1 MSALSKILEKLL
13 KTAKSS
19 NKIKPA
25 EKEKLQDVKTR
36 LNLLELSSPSP
47 QIIDMICSVLREPLI
62 PMYIAFPEITLE
74 LCLQT
79 FLSISKKIAVLKDRT
94 DSRALQWQGA
104 QRSLLSGVLD
114 FLEERRTEKNKSVI
128 AKVLYSAL
136 CSTFFPKAAPK
147 QETTQTAT
155 NLLSTVFLLLS
166 ESAASHPGN
175 QSDLR
180 DDKNLGGV
188 RLGHMLFRMRDYL
201 ALESLLNLF
210 ATLLPLSKSAA
221 KRSQFIE
228 SVFETASPTH
238 ISCGKELTDMVQKS
252 PLSEWEITSARI
264 IETLAKNDI
273 AFPQPFQVPKILTCG
288 VSFSQPNATDRLYLD
303 TRSFFAN
310 VDKGDAYETF
320 QTLYSHVSMLNV
332 VPSKDATLQHVTV
345 HLTSPPIVGVSV
357 MEPSDPDTILLRF
370 DIQTS
375 DLERFLKTV
384 QARNL
389 RTKEK
394 TVTVKSSLC
403 ESTSLDFDSM
413 GKAYREP
420 SAKEKIETIG
430 RIFDETRDSLFASDF
445 PDAPPNDTIP
455 ALEPKCPKDVD
466 LASPITAVDPRQIC
480 QTVTTPK
487 RNRMTGP
494 VPIAKSPLY
503 ESVFGSSDDE
513 LSELSEAEVIPKGTR
528 TRPPKGDKTKQL
540 AQSNKTA
547 RGGKARKIVESDAER
562 VDNAPRRPNALGEG
576 SKTQLD
582 SKATANT
589 LGSKR
594 HSIRVPR
601 TEDLSI
607 VEASRPKEFSE
618 KSAAARGAGPTGPAD
633 VERKRT
639 RGRPLE
645 VAAEAQ
651 PVGQDLDRTTPEVK
665 QDPKRGTRKRPIDD
679 HDEDGS
685 PPGRANKRR
694 RLEHANGDA
703 MVRKPS
709 ARTAAML
716 ESPKKAAPRARR
728 YHRKDRT
735 SSPAMIDSSDPVVD
749 FDDVPHSADKETIHS
764 GRRRVSLMKKKDG
777 KKVQRKPVANRK
789 VTEPAT
795 YEIRDEDDQ
804 VPPKAGGKAK
814 QGRNRK
820 LVNEENERP
829 SDTSDNIEVP
839 LPLPPT
845 PPAPRASKARKAPWQ
860 EPSFLKKRL
869 AENLPETGPPGH
881 DFTLEVP
888 MTSEATFESGPIS
901 RQGYEY
907 SIPVQPTS
915 EDAPASDDKT
925 YVPPT
930 IDLTVDSPIRP
941 ALAVRN
947 VTKDGSKQGARNL
960 EGVDA
965 AATWPKA
972 TEPDVN
978 AALKNARRQPSETPL
993 IEVEPQNQAKTV
1005 TFEAAPKQSSTTT
1018 LEHNDLSGIKD
1029 AVLKPTAISSAM
1041 PRSRQQHAPTRPSF
1055 PEEATGVQKSAQFIP
1070 RDISPA
1076 FLFQHDNN
1084 AQGKRF
1090 SHSPAL
1096 VRNGSAI
1103 SNWSRPLVTEQ
1114 EVGFNFKS
1122 RRDKPYMRD
1131 ETRANQDAMEDI
1143 VATLKEI
1150 HEVIVQRVYERFDG
1164 VTKEVRE
1171 GRDMILHE
1179 AAVALE
1185 KMRIERVIHFNNIVG
1200 LEEEYSEYR
1209 RQLTDG
1215 LGEVKRGYETMDQQL
1230 GQILRDH
1237 DKFSLSKKFPTSLFA
1252 RSGGPPKLIS

>member
-13 KTAKSS
+13 KTARSS
-19 NKIKPA
+19 NKVKPA

-36 LNLLELSSPSP
+36 LNLLELSSPSS

-74 LCLQT
+74 LCLQA
-79 FLSISKKIAVLKDRT
+79 FLSISKKIAVLKDHT

-128 AKVLYSAL
+128 AKVLYSTL

-210 ATLLPLSKSAA
+210 ATLLPPYKSAA

-320 QTLYSHVSMLNV
+320 QTLYNHVSMLNV
-332 VPSKDATLQHVTV
+332 VPSKDATFQHVTV
-345 HLTSPPIVGVSV
+345 HLTSPPIVGVST
-357 MEPSDPDTILLRF
+357 MRPSDPGTLLLRF
-370 DIQTS
+370 DVQTS
-375 DLERFLKTV
+375 DLERFMKTV

-389 RTKEK
+389 RIKEK

-403 ESTSLDFDSM
+403 ESTSLDFDSL
-413 GKAYREP
+413 GKPYREP

-445 PDAPPNDTIP
+445 PDAPPNDTIS
-455 ALEPKCPKDVD
+455 ALEPECPNDVD
-466 LASPITAVDPRQIC
+466 LASPITTVDPRQIC

-487 RNRMTGP
+487 RNKMAGP
-494 VPIAKSPLY
+494 VPITKSPLY
-503 ESVFGSSDDE
+503 ESVFGTSDNE
-513 LSELSEAEVIPKGTR
+513 LSELSEVEVLPKGTR
-528 TRPPKGDKTKQL
+528 TRPQKGDNTKQL
-540 AQSNKTA
+540 PQSSKTA
-547 RGGKARKIVESDAER
+547 RRGKARKIVQSDAGS
-562 VDNAPRRPNALGEG
+562 VDIAPRRPDTLGEG
-576 SKTQLD
+576 SKTQLH
-582 SKATANT
+582 SKATANPF
-589 LGSKR
+589 GS
-594 HSIRVPR
+594 ICVPR
-601 TEDLSI
+601 NEDLSI
-607 VEASRPKEFSE
+607 VEASRPNEFSE
-618 KSAAARGAGPTGPAD
+618 KPGAARGAGPTGLAV
-633 VERKRT
+633 VEPKRT
-639 RGRPLE
+639 RGRPRE
-645 VAAEAQ
+645 VATEAQ
-651 PVGQDLDRTTPEVK
+651 PVKQDLDRTAPEK
-665 QDPKRGTRKRPIDD
+665 HDPRRGTRKRPIDD

-685 PPGRANKRR
+685 PPGRAIKRR
-694 RLEHANGDA
+694 HLEHANGDA

-716 ESPKKAAPRARR
+716 ESPKKAAPLARR
-728 YHRKDRT
+728 YHRKDRI
-735 SSPAMIDSSDPVVD
+735 SSPAIVDSSDPVVD
-749 FDDVPHSADKETIHS
+749 FDDVPHSAVKETIHN
-764 GRRRVSLMKKKDG
+764 GRRRVSLMKKKDV
-777 KKVQRKPVANRK
+777 KKVQRKPVAIQK
-789 VTEPAT
+789 KTDPAT
-795 YEIRDEDDQ
+795 YEVQDEDDQ
-804 VPPKAGGKAK
+804 VPAKVGGNPK
-814 QGRNRK
+814 QERNRK
-820 LVNEENERP
+820 LVNDENERP
-829 SDTSDNIEVP
+829 SDTSDNKEVP

-845 PPAPRASKARKAPWQ
+845 PPAPKPSKARKAPWQ
-860 EPSFLKKRL
+860 EPSFLKELPK
-869 AENLPETGPPGH
+869 NLPETGPPEH
-881 DFTLEVP
+881 DFTLEAP
-888 MTSEATFESGPIS
+888 MTSEAAFESGPMS
-901 RQGYEY
+901 MQGNEY
-907 SIPVQPTS
+907 SVPVQSTS
-915 EDAPASDDKT
+915 EDAPASDDTT

-930 IDLTVDSPIRP
+930 IDLTIDSPIRP

-947 VTKDGSKQGARNL
+947 ITKGRSKQGAGDL
-960 EGVDA
+960 EGVNPA
-965 AATWPKA
+965 AIWTKA
-972 TEPDVN
+972 TKPDAN
-978 AALKNARRQPSETPL
+978 AALKNTRCQPSETPR
-993 IEVEPQNQAKTV
+993 IEVEPQNQVKTV
-1005 TFEAAPKQSSTTT
+1005 TFEAAPNQISTTT
-1018 LEHNDLSGIKD
+1018 YEHNDSSGMED
-1029 AVLKPTAISSAM
+1029 AVFKPTTISSAI
-1041 PRSRQQHAPTRPSF
+1041 PRSRQQPAQTRSSY
-1055 PEEATGVQKSAQFIP
+1055 PEEATGIQKSAQFIP
-1070 RDISPA
+1070 QDKSPA

-1090 SHSPAL
+1090 SHSPAPT
-1096 VRNGSAI
+1096 RNGSVI
-1103 SNWSRPLVTEQ
+1103 SSWSQPLVTEQ
-1114 EVGFNFKS
+1114 KAGFNFKS

-1131 ETRANQDAMEDI
+1131 DTRANQDAMEDI

-1164 VTKEVRE
+1164 VTKEV
-1171 GRDMILHE
+1171 
-1179 AAVALE
+1179 V
-1185 KMRIERVIHFNNIVG
+1185 IELSNEFLRSPRVIHFNNIVG

-1215 LGEVKRGYETMDQQL
+1215 LSEVKRGYETMDQQL

-1252 RSGGPPKLIS
+1252 RSGGPPKLIL

>member
-1 MSALSKILEKLL
+1 
-13 KTAKSS
+13 
-19 NKIKPA
+19 
-25 EKEKLQDVKTR
+25 
-36 LNLLELSSPSP
+36 
-47 QIIDMICSVLREPLI
+47 
-62 PMYIAFPEITLE
+62 
-74 LCLQT
+74 
-79 FLSISKKIAVLKDRT
+79 
-94 DSRALQWQGA
+94 
-104 QRSLLSGVLD
+104 
-114 FLEERRTEKNKSVI
+114 
-128 AKVLYSAL
+128 
-136 CSTFFPKAAPK
+136 
-147 QETTQTAT
+147 
-155 NLLSTVFLLLS
+155 
-166 ESAASHPGN
+166 
-175 QSDLR
+175 
-180 DDKNLGGV
+180 
-188 RLGHMLFRMRDYL
+188 
-201 ALESLLNLF
+201 
-210 ATLLPLSKSAA
+210 
-221 KRSQFIE
+221 
-228 SVFETASPTH
+228 
-238 ISCGKELTDMVQKS
+238 
-252 PLSEWEITSARI
+252 
-264 IETLAKNDI
+264 
-273 AFPQPFQVPKILTCG
+273 
-288 VSFSQPNATDRLYLD
+288 
-303 TRSFFAN
+303 
-310 VDKGDAYETF
+310 
-320 QTLYSHVSMLNV
+320 
-332 VPSKDATLQHVTV
+332 
-345 HLTSPPIVGVSV
+345 
-357 MEPSDPDTILLRF
+357 
-370 DIQTS
+370 
-375 DLERFLKTV
+375 
-384 QARNL
+384 
-389 RTKEK
+389 
-394 TVTVKSSLC
+394 
-403 ESTSLDFDSM
+403 M

-420 SAKEKIETIG
+420 SAKVSRNRLHGLRLTEAHRRKLKPSDVV
-430 RIFDETRDSLFASDF
+430 IFDETRDSLFASDF
-445 PDAPPNDTIP
+445 LDAPPNDTIP

-528 TRPPKGDKTKQL
+528 TRPPKGDKTKH
-540 AQSNKTA
+540 K
-547 RGGKARKIVESDAER
+547 GGKARKIVESDAER

-709 ARTAAML
+709 VRTAAML

-829 SDTSDNIEVP
+829 SDTSDNIE
-839 LPLPPT
+839 
-845 PPAPRASKARKAPWQ
+845 

-993 IEVEPQNQAKTV
+993 IEVNPR
-1005 TFEAAPKQSSTTT
+1005 
-1018 LEHNDLSGIKD
+1018 IK
-1029 AVLKPTAISSAM
+1029 L
-1041 PRSRQQHAPTRPSF
+1041 RR
-1055 PEEATGVQKSAQFIP
+1055 
-1070 RDISPA
+1070 
-1076 FLFQHDNN
+1076 
-1084 AQGKRF
+1084 
-1090 SHSPAL
+1090 
-1096 VRNGSAI
+1096 AI

-1143 VATLKEI
+1143 VA
-1150 HEVIVQRVYERFDG
+1150 VIVQRVYERFDG
-1164 VTKEVRE
+1164 VTKE
-1171 GRDMILHE
+1171 
-1179 AAVALE
+1179 
-1185 KMRIERVIHFNNIVG
+1185 VIHFNNIVG